1 MLKSRLLS
9 MVNPQIFFR
18 WFFLNDYNVTCKVAK
33 VIHITK
39 SHNIIFF
46 WIQHQEVM
54 TKPLFIVR
62 NSIWRLSM
70 TLPKVFS
77 QGNCPLLLAKLLNV
91 EFLAKN
97 LFYKNVK
104 NCERGREGGYQSRYI
119 VGHHR
124 WPTKKIF
131 HFKSSKTAR
140 KNVIFVGGR

>member
-39 SHNIIFF
+39 SHNMIFF

-62 NSIWRLSM
+62 NSIWRLSI
-70 TLPKVFS
+70 TSPKVFS

-91 EFLAKN
+91 EFLAEN

-104 NCERGREGGYQSRYI
+104 NCERGREGGGGAATNRDILSATI
-119 VGHHR
+119 VGR
-124 WPTKKIF
+124 RRKFFISNRPKRLE
-131 HFKSSKTAR
+131 KT
-140 KNVIFVGGR
+140 

>member
-39 SHNIIFF
+39 SHNMIFF

-104 NCERGREGGYQSRYI
+104 NCESGREGG
-119 VGHHR
+119 GG
-124 WPTKKIF
+124 
-131 HFKSSKTAR
+131 
-140 KNVIFVGGR
+140 GGRLPVEIYCRPPSLADEENFSFQIVQNG